1 MFDLI
6 LFYTT
11 IENAKR
17 AVESKISYLIL
28 DFEQREKSERQ
39 AGFDTQINQHTV
51 DDLALVKREI
61 DLPIICRCNEVNADT
76 KHELEQILAH
86 EPDEILLP
94 MVRTLDEVD
103 QVLGIVQGR
112 CGVGVMIETAEA
124 MTIMNTLNTYPLT
137 RVYIGLND
145 LWISRQTA
153 HLFVSLAD
161 GTVDKIRAAFTNIP
175 LGFGGLTLPDH
186 GSPLRCYHL
195 IHEMQRLGCS
205 FSFLRR
211 SFYRDIQGVDW
222 LAGVDSIH
230 AKLEASATR
239 SLIQQAADQRLAIKA
254 IHALGKF

>member
-11 IENAKR
+11 IENARK

-39 AGFDTQINQHTV
+39 AGFDTQINQHTLA
-51 DDLALVKREI
+51 DLARVKREI
-61 DLPIICRCNEVNADT
+61 DLPIICRCDGVSADT
-76 KHELEQILAH
+76 PQQLEQILAY
-86 EPDEILLP
+86 EPDEILVP
-94 MVRTLDEVD
+94 MVQTLDEVD
-103 QVLGIVQGR
+103 QVLNIVQGR
-112 CGVGVMIETAEA
+112 CGVGVMIETVEA

-161 GTVDKIRAAFTNIP
+161 GTIDKIRAAFTNIP
-175 LGFGGLTLPDH
+175 LGFGGLTLPEQ

-195 IHEMQRLGCS
+195 IYEMQRLGCS

-222 LAGVDSIH
+222 VTGVDRIY
-230 AKLEASATR
+230 AKLEASAHR
-239 SLIQQAADQRLAIKA
+239 SPQQQAADQRLAIKA
-254 IHALGKF
+254 IHALGKS